1 MMSNNRVLNSLIR
14 KHESF
19 ILYIVV
25 LCIIGI
31 SLINPNFL
39 SFNNFFSIFKSSIVI
54 GILALGVLLVLIS
67 GGIDVS
73 FPVVAAFSLYV
84 SLLFFRKYY
93 PEAPVYIVYFAGVF
107 IGGLCGLINGVLIAL
122 FRFPTLVVTLGTG
135 GLISGFM
142 YTFLGTKINHDLPHS
157 LIEYGKSMFWVHQSA
172 NGQIVGMP
180 TAIWLLIILVIA
192 MHLFLTYTMLGR
204 YIYAIGGSEVS
215 AERAGISIVR
225 VKIIVYILVGML
237 AGIAGITRSAFLRIA
252 DPFELYGDEL
262 IVIAATVLG
271 GAYIGGGR
279 GTVIG
284 TILGVLLIIIINN
297 SLIIIGI
304 PSYWQ
309 KVAVGIILL
318 FAVSIPIYIRN
329 RFR

>member
-1 MMSNNRVLNSLIR
+1 MGKNKLINGLLR
-14 KHESF
+14 KHES
-19 ILYIVV
+19 YIFCIVI
-25 LCIIGI
+25 LCIAGI

-39 SFNNFFSIFKSSIVI
+39 SLNNFFSIFKSSIVV

-84 SLLFFRKYY
+84 SLLFFRRYY
-93 PEAPVYIVYFAGVF
+93 PEVPVFVVYLAGVF
-107 IGGLCGLINGVLIAL
+107 VGGLCGLLNGILIAS

-135 GLISGFM
+135 SLISGFM
-142 YTFLGTKINHDLPHS
+142 YTFLGTRINHDLPRS
-157 LIEYGKSMFWVHQSA
+157 LVEFGKSMFWVHQSP

-180 TAIWLLIILVIA
+180 AAIWLLLFLAVL
-192 MHLFLTYTMLGR
+192 MHLFLTYTMVGR
-204 YIYAIGGSEVS
+204 YVYAVGGNEVS
-215 AERAGISIVR
+215 AERAGINIVW
-225 VKIIVYILVGML
+225 VKILVYVLVGML

-279 GTVIG
+279 GTIIG

-318 FAVSIPIYIRN
+318 FAVSIPIYIRSS
-329 RFR
+329 FR